1 MARYHGKNTFLS
13 VDGVDLSPYLNEVT
27 WPNDRDT
34 AESSTFGQDAKTYVA
49 GLSDSTIDLG
59 GVWDDTAVSG
69 PDVVLPPL
77 LADDAPVE
85 VIFGPSGDAATR
97 RRFTAQAILTS
108 YETTA
113 PIGDVVAF
121 SASFQVTGPIT
132 RDAFV

>member
-1 MARYHGKNTFLS
+1 MKYHGHNAFLS
-13 VDGVDLSPYLNEVT
+13 VDGVELSAFLNEVT
-27 WPNDRDT
+27 WPNDRDV
-34 AESSTFGQDAKTYVA
+34 AESSTFGQAAKTYVA

-59 GVWDDTAVSG
+59 GIWDDTAVSG

-85 VIFGPSGDAATR
+85 VIFGPAGDAVGK

-121 SASFQVTGPIT
+121 SASFQVTGPVT